1 MKIRP
6 ELPFN
11 RVTGNQPTPSVSVA
25 RQPGMLNRQLML
37 RLLVSLL
44 IAAGFIWLIRRGG
57 LPLLP
62 HQSAFHRVSWWA
74 LPACVGLILL
84 STFYRTYRWVYLLRP
99 ISPNVSRWRV
109 FAMGLIGFSAVFLA
123 PLRSGEVVRP
133 LLIARDGEVSFL
145 QATGTVGAER
155 VIDGL
160 LLTLLTFIALWLAPP
175 QSPLPDKLGDLP
187 LPVSALPAAVYSTLL
202 LFVVAF
208 VAMALFYWTRGFA
221 RRTTL
226 LVVGPISSRLAA
238 WLTGTIERLAQ
249 GLSFL
254 PSRAN
259 LLPFLR
265 DTGLYWGLGIV
276 SQWLLLWA
284 SGIRASLAQACVT
297 LGVVGLGSLVPAGPG
312 FFGAYQIAG
321 FSSLALYFA
330 LPVVKS
336 EGAAFIFMSY
346 VVQFVLNIST
356 CFLGLWLMSRFPG
369 PARTFEQVAPSAADD
384 QTQ

>member
-1 MKIRP
+1 M
-6 ELPFN
+6 
-11 RVTGNQPTPSVSVA
+11 TGNDALPPVSVS
-25 RQPGMLNRQLML
+25 RQSGLHKKRILP
-37 RLLVSLL
+37 RLLISLL

-62 HQSAFHRVSWWA
+62 PKSAFGHVHWWL
-74 LPACVGLILL
+74 LPIFMTLTLL
-84 STFYRTYRWVYLLRP
+84 STFFRTYRWLYLLRP
-99 ISPNVSRWRV
+99 IAPNLSRWRV

-123 PLRSGEVVRP
+123 PLRSGEVIRP
-133 LLIARDGEVSFL
+133 LLIARDGKVSFL

-160 LLTLLTFIALWLAPP
+160 LLTMLTFFALWLAIP

-202 LFVVAF
+202 FFIAAL
-208 VAMALFYWTRGFA
+208 VAMALFYWARDFA

-226 LVVGPISSRLAA
+226 LVFGTISPRLAA
-238 WLTGTIERLAQ
+238 WLTGTVERLAQ

-265 DTGLYWGLGIV
+265 DTCLYWGLGIV
-276 SQWLLLWA
+276 SQWLLLLA
-284 SGIRASLAQACVT
+284 TGIRASLAQACVT
-297 LGVVGLGSLVPAGPG
+297 VGVMGLGSLVPAGPG

-321 FSSLALYFA
+321 FSALALYFA

-336 EGAAFIFMSY
+336 EGAAFVFMSY
-346 VVQFVLNIST
+346 VVQVALNGLT
-356 CFLGLWLMSRFPG
+356 CFLGLWLMVRFPS
-369 PARTFEQVAPSAADD
+369 PARTSEQAHRSAADV
-384 QTQ
+384 QSQ